1 MKIVLI
7 MLSFAMKYL
16 FISIHFK
23 STRSKP
29 VLKVRG
35 EGRFRPHQH
44 RQMFFENLSTPEAT
58 LLVCQNVFS
67 LKMRSFTITVYETV
81 YGLVFETPRNSRKV
95 TALCI
100 YTTVHYAPCTHINLH
115 VIEYA

>member
-7 MLSFAMKYL
+7 MLSFATRYL
-16 FISIHFK
+16 FLSIHFLK
-23 STRSKP
+23 HKVQVCRKGTRRGQISPTSTQANVFRES
-29 VLKVRG
+29 VHARG
-35 EGRFRPHQH
+35 ELFGVSKRDV
-44 RQMFFENLSTPEAT
+44 S
-58 LLVCQNVFS
+58 S

-100 YTTVHYAPCTHINLH
+100 YATVVYTTPLVRI
-115 VIEYA
+115 